1 LIAKTVL
8 FALTP
13 VTRKNNE
20 GRTIKMTT
28 EIYDLLKQCVTGKS
42 ADDYVFTKEGKAV
55 LDFRGAWWALCVKA
69 GVGEYVGKDKRGKP
83 IFEGWLYHDL
93 RRSAVRNMVAAG
105 IPDVVCMKIS
115 GHKSRSMFDRDN
127 GVSWGDV
134 AEATQK
140 LENRKLQVK
149 M

>member
-1 LIAKTVL
+1 LIAQTVL

-13 VTRKNNE
+13 VTRKNDE
-20 GRTIKMTT
+20 VRTIKMTT
-28 EIYDLLKQCVTGKS
+28 EIYHLLKQCVTGKS

-105 IPDVVCMKIS
+105 IPDVVC
-115 GHKSRSMFDRDN
+115 
-127 GVSWGDV
+127 
-134 AEATQK
+134 A
-140 LENRKLQVK
+140 
-149 M
+149 